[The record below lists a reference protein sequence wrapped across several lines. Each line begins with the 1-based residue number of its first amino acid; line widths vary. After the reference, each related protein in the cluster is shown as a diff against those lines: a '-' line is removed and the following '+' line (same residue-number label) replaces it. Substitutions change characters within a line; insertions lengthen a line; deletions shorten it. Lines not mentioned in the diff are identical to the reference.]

1 MAEVGLFDV
10 IGPRMVGP
18 SSSHTA
24 GACRIAVTACRL
36 FREKILRA
44 EFTLYGSFAETGSGH
59 GTREALAGGALGFD
73 PWDLRIRKSMT
84 LAEEAGME
92 VIFRAESGED
102 LPHPNTVD
110 IRFTGET
117 GRIMEVRGISTGGG
131 KMKIVRLDGV
141 EVAFTG
147 DYPTL
152 IIFHRDVPGVIRDYA
167 GILGE
172 RGINIADMRC
182 FRKDRFCRE
191 AISVVESDHVIYEKT
206 VQDLE
211 RCENI
216 LRVILLQVGEG
227 RT

>member
-1 MAEVGLFDV
+1 MAEIGLFDV

-36 FREKILRA
+36 FREKIVKA
-44 EFTLYGSFAETGSGH
+44 EFVLYGSFAETGSGH
-59 GTREALAGGALGFD
+59 GTREALVGGALGFD
-73 PWDLRIRKSMT
+73 PWDLRIRNSPA

-92 VIFRAESGED
+92 IVFSAEAGDESF
-102 LPHPNTVD
+102 HPNTVD

-117 GRIMEVRGISTGGG
+117 GRVMDVRGISTGG
-131 KMKIVRLDGV
+131 KMRIVRIDGV
-141 EVAFTG
+141 EVAFSG
-147 DYPTL
+147 EYPTL

-167 GILGE
+167 GVLGE

-191 AISVVESDHVIYEKT
+191 AISVVESDHEIYEQT
-206 VQDLE
+206 VQELE
-211 RCENI
+211 RLDNV
-216 LRVILLQVGEG
+216 LRVVLLQV
-227 RT
+227 RM